1 MKLADV
7 SQQVRAY
14 GCARLTPAAEA
25 TGPYTGDSTEST
37 GGTQANSRI
46 CYNLLGNSH
55 IHSFY

>member
-7 SQQVRAY
+7 SQQVRAH
-14 GCARLTPAAEA
+14 GCATLIPVAEQ
-25 TGPYTGDSTEST
+25 TGPCTGDSTEST